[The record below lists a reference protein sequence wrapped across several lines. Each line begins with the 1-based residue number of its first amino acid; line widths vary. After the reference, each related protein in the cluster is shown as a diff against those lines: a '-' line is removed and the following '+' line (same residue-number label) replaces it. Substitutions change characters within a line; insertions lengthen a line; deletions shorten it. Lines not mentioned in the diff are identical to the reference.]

1 MVGKVW
7 LFVVVAVTLAAA
19 VSSKQVSGTGMCYL
33 SYEQTFKQ
41 SKKTKCHLMHVKNIY
56 TKYLQNRKKGK

>member
-19 VSSKQVSGTGMCYL
+19 VCSKQVSGTG
-33 SYEQTFKQ
+33 
-41 SKKTKCHLMHVKNIY
+41 KCHLMHVKNIY